1 MLYIDKMKAAIRSKY
16 GSSDVLSIKD
26 VGMPIPADND
36 VLIKVYATT
45 VNRTDLG
52 ILRGTPFLIRLFTG
66 LFKPRLAVTGTDFA
80 GLIEAIGKNV
90 TFFKIGDKVAG
101 FSGMG
106 LQSHAQYLAVPETM
120 AIIIIPD
127 TLTYAQAVACLEAP
141 FYALGGINKISPKA
155 GQKALVIGATGA
167 IGSSIVQILK
177 LYGTNITAVCGSE
190 NIELVKSLGADKII
204 DYKKD
209 DFTKENEKYDFVF
222 DAVGKSSFFR
232 CEPLLKEKGIYIPA
246 DGFLNVFL
254 ALITPVFGGKKVIFP
269 PPKNIKSGISFIRG
283 LVEKGQFRPV
293 IDRTYPF
300 DKILEAYRYVAT
312 GQKIGNVIIAM
323 DIH

>member
-1 MLYIDKMKAAIRSKY
+1 MKAAVRSKY
-16 GSSDVLSIKD
+16 GSSDVLSIQE
-26 VGMPIPADND
+26 VEIPIPGDNE

-52 ILRGTPFLIRLFTG
+52 ILQGTPFLIRLFTG

-80 GLIEAIGKNV
+80 GVIDAIGENV
-90 TFFKIGDKVAG
+90 TSFKMGDKVAG

-106 LQSHAQYLAVPETM
+106 LQSHAQYLALPETR
-120 AIIIIPD
+120 AIIIIPA
-127 TLTYAQAVACLEAP
+127 TLTYAQAAACLEAP
-141 FYALGGINKISPKA
+141 FYALGGINVINPKP

-177 LYGTNITAVCGSE
+177 FYGTNITAVCGSE
-190 NIELVKSLGADKII
+190 NIELVRSLGANKVI

-209 DFTKENEKYDFVF
+209 DFTKGNEKYDFVF

-232 CEPLLKEKGIYIPA
+232 CKRLLKEKGIYIPA

-269 PPKNIKSGISFIRG
+269 PPKNIKSDISFIKD
-283 LVEKGQFRPV
+283 LIEKGSFRPV
-293 IDRTYPF
+293 IDRNYPF
-300 DKILEAYRYVAT
+300 EKIVEAYRYVAT
-312 GQKIGNVIIAM
+312 GQKIGNVMITM
-323 DIH
+323 DA